1 MPHHIISSTLSSS
14 SDLAPDITALL
25 SASNFTIVDVST
37 GKAIRSGFAFVT
49 DPDPVH
55 RAAETTGREVAIA
68 LDVLRHE
75 QASHLAVCPRL
86 DGAFDFLAVALTD
99 RREEAIE
106 ATLSTGFSSYF
117 NATTR
122 RTTTVRHNVAEE

>member
-14 SDLAPDITALL
+14 SDLVPDITALL

-49 DPDPVH
+49 DPDPVY
-55 RAAETTGREVAIA
+55 RAAETTECEVAIA
-68 LDVLRHE
+68 LDALRHE

-86 DGAFDFLAVALTD
+86 DGACDFLAVALTD
-99 RREEAIE
+99 RGEEVIE
-106 ATLSTGFSSYF
+106 ATFSTGFSFYF
-117 NATTR
+117 TATT
-122 RTTTVRHNVAEE
+122 